1 MLHAW
6 QGRIYKRKV
15 FSFLWPRQ
23 PPRKH
28 LKWGLWRHTL
38 KPMIR
43 NTTNRSLK
51 FPLGRWEKKPSTIG
65 NGFTPVRP
73 TSYMPNMAK
82 FIQTMLWLTE
92 VPDVMTAT
100 SLSQQDF
107 VKLFQVILMRPMFIS
122 TGHTN
127 YWVELLHYVN
137 QQYIVDLRSSVVY
150 KKRYNC
156 HLSTTIGQLK
166 KCGRRIRDS

>member
-43 NTTNRSLK
+43 NITNRSLK
-51 FPLGRWEKKPSTIG
+51 FLLGRWEKEALHHWKWVYFSTT
-65 NGFTPVRP
+65 NQL
-73 TSYMPNMAK
+73 YAK
-82 FIQTMLWLTE
+82 HGQVYTNY
-92 VPDVMTAT
+92 VMTNRGSRRNDDNFIKTTGFCKTLPSDLNEADVYFDWSYKLLSCIT
-100 SLSQQDF
+100 TLCQPIICSRPEVFGSL
-107 VKLFQVILMRPMFIS
+107 
-122 TGHTN
+122 
-127 YWVELLHYVN
+127 
-137 QQYIVDLRSSVVY
+137 
-150 KKRYNC
+150 
-156 HLSTTIGQLK
+156 
-166 KCGRRIRDS
+166 